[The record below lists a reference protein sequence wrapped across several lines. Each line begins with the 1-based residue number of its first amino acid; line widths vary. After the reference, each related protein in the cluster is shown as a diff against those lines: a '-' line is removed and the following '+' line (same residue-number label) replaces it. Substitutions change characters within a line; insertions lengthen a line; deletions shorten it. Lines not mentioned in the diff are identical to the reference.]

1 MLAPLR
7 VDAVLSAPP
16 AIADGRPFGRASLF
30 EAVAGSPG
38 IEPGLPAF
46 SDA

>member
-16 AIADGRPFGRASLF
+16 AIADGRPFGRASF
-30 EAVAGSPG
+30 VKDVAGSPG
-38 IEPGLPAF
+38 VEPGLPAI